1 MSDLLKPA
9 VVLVA
14 DRTLSARYR
23 VLFEGIFATMQTTK
37 VPGPAMRHFV
47 SPAMPADRDG
57 RAMAVPLGLRR
68 VEAALLERTRLTAD
82 DVVCTTP
89 EALPRV
95 LGPWTKVVGVSSSD
109 PLGRGMSNTTT
120 SEFWSGELYT
130 KAWMDRLMAQL
141 VEAKRRFGFRIM
153 GGGAGAWQWGESP
166 QDASRHGIDTVF
178 DGYFESVGPQTVM
191 DLVDGKEPVRLVS
204 SAETA
209 AALAPPVRGP
219 TMLGVIELSR
229 GCGGGCRFCAMA
241 GRRMEH
247 LAPATILA
255 DIQTNLSAGVRSVV
269 SSSEDFFRYG
279 GEGRKVNFERLRG
292 LLEEIRGL
300 RGLSFMQLDHAN
312 VSSVLQLAEDQ
323 LREIRRLLSWDNP
336 TEYLWVNMGVETAS
350 PRLLAANC
358 PSKAAPFSEDD
369 WPDLVRNAVDR
380 MTRTGFFPVLSVVLG
395 LPGETPE
402 DVSQTLQMVREL
414 TAKGTVI
421 FPIFYEPVRHAP
433 DGGDVPFRLGSMTPE
448 HLELYITC
456 YENNFRWVPKLYW
469 DNQRAGG
476 VSFLKRLA
484 IQLLGRMEVRSWRR
498 NFAAARKR
506 MASRPA

>member
-1 MSDLLKPA
+1 VSSRLKPA

-14 DRTLSARYR
+14 DRTLSARYD

-57 RAMAVPLGLRR
+57 RARAVPLGLRR

-95 LGPWTKVVGVSSSD
+95 LGPWTRVVGVSSSD

-153 GGGAGAWQWGESP
+153 GGGAGAWQWSESRE
-166 QDASRHGIDTVF
+166 DASRHGIDTVF
-178 DGYFESVGPQTVM
+178 DGYFEPVGPQTIM

-292 LLEEIRGL
+292 LLEEIRKL

-369 WPDLVRNAVDR
+369 WPDLVRDAVDR

-395 LPGETPE
+395 LPGETPD

-421 FPIFYEPVRHAP
+421 FPIFYEPVRRAP

>member
-1 MSDLLKPA
+1 MLKPA

-14 DRTLSARYR
+14 DRTLSARYD

>member
-1 MSDLLKPA
+1 VGNRLKPA

-14 DRTLSARYR
+14 DRTLSARYD

-37 VPGPAMRHFV
+37 VPELAMRHFV
-47 SPAMPADRDG
+47 SPAMPVDRNG
-57 RAMAVPLGLRR
+57 RARAAPLGLRR
-68 VEAALLERTRLTAD
+68 VEAALLERTSLAPD

-95 LGPWTKVVGVSSSD
+95 LGPWTKLVGVSSSD

-130 KAWMDRLMAQL
+130 KAWMDRLMASL
-141 VEAKRRFGFRIM
+141 VEAKGRFGFRIM
-153 GGGAGAWQWGESP
+153 GGGAGAWQWGKSRE
-166 QDASRHGIDTVF
+166 DTVRHGLDTVF
-178 DGYFESVGPQTVM
+178 DGYFEPIGPQVVM
-191 DLVDGKEPVRLVS
+191 DLVEGKSPGRFIS

-209 AALAPPVRGP
+209 AAMAPPVRGP
-219 TMLGVIELSR
+219 TLLGVVELSR

-241 GRRMEH
+241 ARRMEH

-255 DIQTNLSAGVRSVV
+255 DIETNLSAGVRSVV

-292 LLEEIRGL
+292 LLEEIRKL

-312 VSSVLQLAEDQ
+312 VSSVLQLEDDQ
-323 LREIRRLLSWDNP
+323 LREIRRLLSWDKP

-350 PRLLAANC
+350 PRLLDANC
-358 PSKAAPFSEDD
+358 PCKAAPFNSAD
-369 WPDLVRNAVDR
+369 WPDLVRDAVDR

-395 LPGETPE
+395 LPGETPD
-402 DVSQTLQMVREL
+402 DVSRTLRMVREL
-414 TAKGTVI
+414 TAGGTVI

-433 DGGDVPFRLGSMTPE
+433 DGGDVPFRLGAMTPD

-469 DNQRAGG
+469 DNQKAGG
-476 VSFLKRLA
+476 VSLLKRLA
-484 IQLLGRMEVRSWRR
+484 IQMLGKMEVFSWRR
-498 NFAAARKR
+498 NFARARKR
-506 MASRPA
+506 MASRQA

>member
-1 MSDLLKPA
+1 MLKPA

-14 DRTLSARYR
+14 DRTLSARYN

-37 VPGPAMRHFV
+37 VPEVMMRHFV
-47 SPAMPADRDG
+47 SPAMPADGDG
-57 RAMAVPLGLRR
+57 RARAAPLGLRR
-68 VEAALLERTRLTAD
+68 VEAALLARTRLTPD

-89 EALPRV
+89 EALPRL
-95 LGPWTKVVGVSSSD
+95 LGPWTKLVGVSSSD

-120 SEFWSGELYT
+120 SEFWSGTLYT

-141 VEAKRRFGFRIM
+141 VQAKARFGFRIM
-153 GGGAGAWQWGESP
+153 GGGAGAWQYAASP
-166 QDASRHGIDTVF
+166 QDAARHGLDTIF
-178 DGYFESVGPQTVM
+178 DGYFEPLGPQVVM
-191 DLVDGKEPVRLVS
+191 DLVEGKDPVRLVT

-209 AALAPPVRGP
+209 AALVSPVRGP

-247 LAPATILA
+247 LEPATILS

-292 LLEEIRGL
+292 LLEEVRKL

-312 VSSVLQLAEDQ
+312 VSSVLQLEDDQ
-323 LREIRRLLSWDNP
+323 LREIRRLLSWDKP
-336 TEYLWVNMGVETAS
+336 TDYLWVNMGVETAS
-350 PRLLAANC
+350 PRLLDANC
-358 PSKAAPFSEDD
+358 PHKAAPFSSAD
-369 WPDLVRNAVDR
+369 WPDLVRDAVDR

-395 LPGETPE
+395 LPGETPD
-402 DVSQTLQMVREL
+402 DVSATLRMVRDL
-414 TAKGTVI
+414 TARGTVV
-421 FPIFYEPVRHAP
+421 FPVFYEPVRHAP
-433 DGGDVPFRLGSMTPE
+433 DGGDVPFRLASMTPE

-476 VSFLKRLA
+476 VSLLKRLA
-484 IQLLGRMEVRSWRR
+484 IQLLGTIEVRSWRR
-498 NFAAARKR
+498 NFAGARNR
-506 MASRPA
+506 LTSRPA